1 MKCTWDVNRSD
12 TFSTSIYLQVYLS
25 LYHGYVTRYLC
36 FNVRF
41 HIAWIL
47 QVSFLIPP
55 EIVPGRMALLVT
67 LFLVLTNI
75 YTNVENQSP
84 VSNSTNLLSIWVM
97 VCLVFV
103 FGALMA
109 YAAILFMRYKSYSEL
124 QAPNKTSWLK
134 VIDMTFLAIFPALFG
149 VFNLFYWSHA
159 ASI

>member
-1 MKCTWDVNRSD
+1 
-12 TFSTSIYLQVYLS
+12 
-25 LYHGYVTRYLC
+25 
-36 FNVRF
+36 
-41 HIAWIL
+41 
-47 QVSFLIPP
+47 
-55 EIVPGRMALLVT
+55 MALLVT

-84 VSNSTNLLSIWVM
+84 VSNSTNLLSIWLM

-109 YAAILFMRYKSYSEL
+109 YAAILFIRYKSYSEL

-149 VFNLFYWSHA
+149 IFNLFYWSNVSSPHGHV
-159 ASI
+159 